1 MPFFLHLSFLLNL
14 LLLPSVFQSTCQL
27 YYITLILLSDV
38 TESRHLQAIYFLL
51 FMIQAHGLCASEVF
65 AIMAQNGKLTL
76 GLHKSIAGLYVL
88 KKLMKLHYNVCLW
101 CDVHVGTCYVVKCLD
116 AVGRKERIFY
126 CIKSLIP
133 SADCTTQ

>member
-38 TESRHLQAIYFLL
+38 TESKHLQAIYFLL

-88 KKLMKLHYNVCLW
+88 KKLMKLHFKKCMF
-101 CDVHVGTCYVVKCLD
+101 VV
-116 AVGRKERIFY
+116 
-126 CIKSLIP
+126 
-133 SADCTTQ
+133 